1 MNFEWSTNDIAT
13 MTVTVYETNLTLN
26 KAACAHFEDVNY
38 VLLGIIVEAITVDLV
53 SIWFGLG
60 AIAALIGEF
69 FGLDQT
75 LQIVLFTI
83 ISIVCIFVTRPLAK
97 KYLRGNTIKTNLD
110 RVIGKHCLV
119 TETITA
125 DNKGEVKVMGTLWL
139 ATSLNNMTIQA
150 GEYAEI
156 VSIEGAHVIV
166 KKINR
171 ESGDDGL

>member
-1 MNFEWSTNDIAT
+1 MSITFVWTIVLVIA
-13 MTVTVYETNLTLN
+13 
-26 KAACAHFEDVNY
+26 
-38 VLLGIIVEAITVDLV
+38 IIVEAITVDLV

-69 FGLDQT
+69 F
-75 LQIVLFTI
+75 
-83 ISIVCIFVTRPLAK
+83 
-97 KYLRGNTIKTNLD
+97 GNTIKTNLD

-125 DNKGEVKVMGTLWL
+125 DNKGEVKVMGTLWM

>member
-1 MNFEWSTNDIAT
+1 
-13 MTVTVYETNLTLN
+13 MTGVQTCALPISRGRVIEIYGPESSGKTTVALH
-26 KAACAHFEDVNY
+26 AVA
-38 VLLGIIVEAITVDLV
+38 EAQKQ
-53 SIWFGLG
+53 GG
-60 AIAALIGEF
+60 IAALIGEF

-125 DNKGEVKVMGTLWL
+125 DNKGEVKVMGTLWM